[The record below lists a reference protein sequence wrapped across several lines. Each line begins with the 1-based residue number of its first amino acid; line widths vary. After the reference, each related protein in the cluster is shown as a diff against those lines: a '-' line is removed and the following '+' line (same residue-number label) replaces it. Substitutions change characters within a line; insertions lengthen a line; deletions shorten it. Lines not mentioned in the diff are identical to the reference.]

1 MFYIFCYFL
10 VVIKASQSRAL
21 HKRSSRGQPPFPR
34 LFRPEWLAVCFLTLA
49 ILGKTSSAFADNSDA
64 PGHVEKLNQQPKPN
78 KDHKDKIKNCRGSS
92 QSEAIAES
100 IAQDSGASPEQYA
113 KYSDKLASTLGQFT
127 AAQLN
132 RILNGN

>member
-1 MFYIFCYFL
+1 M
-10 VVIKASQSRAL
+10 IKASQSRAFP
-21 HKRSSRGQPPFPR
+21 KRSLRGQPPFPR
-34 LFRPEWLAVCFLTLA
+34 LFRPEWLAVCFLTLV

-64 PGHVEKLNQQPKPN
+64 PGHVEKLNQQPKPKPN
-78 KDHKDKIKNCRGSS
+78 KDHKDKIKNSRGSS